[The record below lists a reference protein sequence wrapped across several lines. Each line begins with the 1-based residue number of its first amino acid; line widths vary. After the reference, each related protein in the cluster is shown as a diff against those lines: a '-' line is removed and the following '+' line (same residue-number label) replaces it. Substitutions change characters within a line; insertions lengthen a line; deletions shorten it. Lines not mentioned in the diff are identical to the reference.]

1 MHRTRSRVD
10 LRDDQGQ
17 MMAPLVIFLGISVL
31 SFFAVALF
39 PIGAA
44 TNEKSRSQT
53 AADAAALAGA
63 EEIRT
68 QWVDVSTRPGLLIFP
83 LVPIPP
89 VTPVSGSAS
98 AASYAQQ
105 NDAHVIAYYATPTR
119 GRTYAKV
126 RNNYRAYDDRGYAE
140 SEATAEMDANFLGC
154 RWDDYTLP
162 SPLPYG
168 PPTFTRTLNC
178 GDWEAT
184 YLITNGNGYYPTIS
198 YVGTTSERLF
208 DDLEPRLV
216 E

>member
-1 MHRTRSRVD
+1 MRERLGR
-10 LRDDQGQ
+10 RDDSGQ
-17 MMAPLVIFLGISVL
+17 MMASLLIFVGMTIL
-31 SFFAVALF
+31 SFFVIALF
-39 PIGAA
+39 PVGAA

-68 QWVDVSTRPGLLIFP
+68 QWVYTSTLPGVLVFP
-83 LVPIPP
+83 LVPLPP
-89 VTPVSGSAS
+89 VTPASGSAS

-105 NDAHVIAYYATPTR
+105 NDAHVITYHAMPAR
-119 GRTYAKV
+119 GRTYAEV
-126 RNNYRAYDDRGYAE
+126 ENNYRAYDDRGYAQ
-140 SEATAEMDANFLGC
+140 SEATAEMDANFTGC
-154 RWDDYTLP
+154 RWDDPVPP
-162 SPLPYG
+162 SPVPYG
-168 PPTFTRTLNC
+168 PPTFTRTITC